1 MTHENNWH
9 LFENGHTLSTQGTEH
24 GRILQDEEHR
34 DGARI
39 TLEQC
44 QYPPFAITC
53 GIYGLMF
60 HTAFAA
66 EEQEAKD
73 TFVGMKNGLEE
84 ILQLIPD
91 DDDPELDTKEQEMY
105 ATLEQFVQRF

>member
-1 MTHENNWH
+1 MTYENNWH
-9 LFENGHTLSTQGTEH
+9 LFENGQTLGTQGTEH

-44 QYPPFAITC
+44 QSPPFAITC

-60 HTAFAA
+60 HTAFAS
-66 EEQEAKD
+66 EEQEAKNM
-73 TFVGMKNGLEE
+73 FVEMKNGLEE
-84 ILQLIPD
+84 ILQLILD
-91 DDDPELDTKEQEMY
+91 DDDPELETKKQEVY
-105 ATLEQFVQRF
+105 ETLEKFVTRF